1 MDTERN
7 LIEKYKNERSGFA
20 PWRFI
25 NTLSR
30 TSFGRT
36 VASPGRCP
44 TARLRSDRGM
54 DGTGAQSAHVH
65 APASCWLIG
74 AQHQPA

>member
-7 LIEKYKNERSGFA
+7 LIEKYKNDRSGFA

-25 NTLSR
+25 KHALSR

-44 TARLRSDRGM
+44 TARLRSDRG
-54 DGTGAQSAHVH
+54 DG
-65 APASCWLIG
+65 
-74 AQHQPA
+74 